1 MSLLV
6 PLMLLPVRLEGGAGV
21 GVRPGSASVHPGG
34 SPRTHLWPMLS
45 GTVMISGASKNSLSS
60 SSSLKSPFAE
70 QQGSGGRQR
79 QRGCVPAAPCGAVDG
94 QSLGTAWNRRQRT
107 AVAGCPAAL
116 LASALLLPHSSLP
129 PPSQSQ
135 AVLRYL
141 WQSHHCQ
148 QSRRAERWHHGTPSP
163 GGCAAWPAAPAS
175 PPGGCADPAR
185 AAATSATSCC
195 GSGPAAGNPG
205 KPERR

>member
-1 MSLLV
+1 MAHALRHSDDLRGIKELV
-6 PLMLLPVRLEGGAGV
+6 VIILVAQVSFCGAAGIWGATKTEGAVCPLP
-21 GVRPGSASVHPGG
+21 
-34 SPRTHLWPMLS
+34 
-45 GTVMISGASKNSLSS
+45 
-60 SSSLKSPFAE
+60 
-70 QQGSGGRQR
+70 
-79 QRGCVPAAPCGAVDG
+79 PCGAVDG

-116 LASALLLPHSSLP
+116 LASALLLPHSSPP

-148 QSRRAERWHHGTPSP
+148 QSRRAKRWHHGTPSP